1 GPGVTWDSLRLGLRG
16 TFQRDNAAVALT
28 VLALVRER
36 FPCAPE
42 AVRGGLAA
50 VRWPGRLA
58 VLRERPLVVVD
69 GAHNP
74 AGAATLAAEL
84 PGVVGDRRVLLVFAV
99 MADKDWRAMLAPL
112 LEHAAGMIV
121 TRVGRR
127 AADPHALAGALRGR
141 VPVLAVDDPRAA
153 LRAALARTG
162 TDGAVVVTGSLF
174 LAGEAYAE
182 LGGPRALF
190 EPFQLRGADATE
202 AAS

>member
-1 GPGVTWDSLRLGLRG
+1 
-16 TFQRDNAAVALT
+16 
-28 VLALVRER
+28 VLALARGR

-42 AVRGGLAA
+42 AVRAGLAA

-58 VLRERPLVVVD
+58 VLCERPLVVVD

-84 PGVVGDRRVLLVFAV
+84 PGVVGDRRVELVFAV

-112 LEHAAGMIV
+112 LERAAGVIV

-127 AADPHALAGALRGR
+127 AADPYALADALRGR

-162 TDGAVVVTGSLF
+162 AGGAVLVTGSLF

-190 EPFQLRGADATE
+190 EPWQPPGADATE